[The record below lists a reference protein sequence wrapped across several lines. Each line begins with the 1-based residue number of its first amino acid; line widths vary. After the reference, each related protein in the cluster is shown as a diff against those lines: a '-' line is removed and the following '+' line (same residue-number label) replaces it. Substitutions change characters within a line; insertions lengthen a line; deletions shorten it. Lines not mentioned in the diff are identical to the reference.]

1 MFVAVYHRVGQLLRG
16 KWSSR
21 SWITQGYQKPFVFLC
36 FIIKS
41 PKLRR
46 YLNGHLGA
54 PPISLGIT
62 LTQVKMCFHRNIWT
76 VQRCT
81 QAVTYFIIS
90 QTNRVLQLQC
100 LHSCSHHFSVSISRT
115 SSKFANWLGGRR
127 GSEVAFVL
135 PTHPSS
141 VQIWMLVKKNY
152 FRKVELTFC
161 SRPNCP

>member
-36 FIIKS
+36 FMIKS

-54 PPISLGIT
+54 PSISLDIT

-90 QTNRVLQLQC
+90 QTNRVLQRL
-100 LHSCSHHFSVSISRT
+100 
-115 SSKFANWLGGRR
+115 FAAMFALTQFNEGESFRNIFLFLYLALLLSLLIDW
-127 GSEVAFVL
+127 EDDVA
-135 PTHPSS
+135 
-141 VQIWMLVKKNY
+141 Q
-152 FRKVELTFC
+152 R
-161 SRPNCP
+161 